1 MSPKY
6 QIKTFYEID
15 QNLIKEWESLWI
27 NAVNAT
33 IFNSYPWFKATS
45 KTKQLHKCVIYLC
58 YQNDE
63 LVAIL
68 PLVEEKRFGIKVL
81 TTHLG
86 SYISDEAIL
95 LKEYNAQ
102 LLKELIV
109 EISKDNNLY
118 LTRVSSTNVQDLKN
132 IFPQIF
138 FSVIGVN
145 PIINLKGDPLS
156 SFSKSSRKKL
166 ESILKK
172 AGDMMVLRTFS
183 EDDNLNELLKV
194 MIDIDTNSGKQRN
207 SRDIFTKEEEKRFF
221 ANLINYCRKYIEISI
236 LYYNDKPIAY
246 TFNLKGGKVYFG
258 YQTSYLFEYRKL
270 SPGKLV
276 LMKSLKEI
284 AHSGYNLL
292 DCGEG
297 LSAFKQE
304 FTKDYKLKYDLH
316 YSRNSL
322 VMFWWKSIIFAR
334 RLKQILMPEKN
345 SRDYEFLFTT
355 NLKG

>member
-15 QNLIKEWESLWI
+15 QNLIKEWDSLWI
-27 NAVNAT
+27 NAINAT
-33 IFNSYPWFKATS
+33 IFNSYAWFKATS
-45 KTKQLHKCVIYLC
+45 KTKQLNNCIIYLC

-68 PLVEEKRFGIKVL
+68 PLVEERRFGIKVL

-86 SYISDEAIL
+86 SYISDEAIV
-95 LKEYNAQ
+95 LKEHNPKV
-102 LLKELIV
+102 LKELIL
-109 EISKDNNLY
+109 EISKNNNLY

-132 IFPQIF
+132 ILPQIF
-138 FSVIGVN
+138 YSVIGVN
-145 PIINLKGDPLS
+145 PIINLKADPLS
-156 SFSKSSRKKL
+156 SFSKTSKKKL

-172 AGDMMVLRTFS
+172 AGDKIVLKIFS
-183 EDDNLNELLKV
+183 GNHDLNEVLKI

-207 SRDIFTKEEEKRFF
+207 SRDIFTKDEERRFF
-221 ANLINYCRKYIEISI
+221 TNLVNYCREYIEISL
-236 LYYNDKPIAY
+236 LYYDGQPIAY

-322 VMFWWKSIIFAR
+322 VMLWWKSIIFAR
-334 RLKQILMPEKN
+334 RLKQVLMPEKN

-355 NLKG
+355 NL